1 MTLQFLPE
9 ASAELCEAADYYES
23 RQEGLGWRFRSEIL
37 EICHLIVQQPLF
49 SFNMAAFLRF

>member
-1 MTLQFLPE
+1 MTRQFLPE

-23 RQEGLGWRFRSEIL
+23 RQAGLGWRFRNEIL